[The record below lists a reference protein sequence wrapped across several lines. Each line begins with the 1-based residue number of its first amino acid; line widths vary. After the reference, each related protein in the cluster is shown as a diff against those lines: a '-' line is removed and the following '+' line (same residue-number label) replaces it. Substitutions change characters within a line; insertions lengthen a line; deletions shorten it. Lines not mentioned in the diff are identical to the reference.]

1 MNLYHKVE
9 AAFDGM
15 ADALKAAI
23 NVADNS
29 EEMELYSDL
38 ADECIG
44 LRDKAHR
51 DLTNLIIKNVIKKA
65 APAVSATEAAKNDS
79 DKESIS
85 SVAEN
90 GENVKPFGILRIE
103 RTGEHEAK
111 STISLQNKSDL
122 PLLYACAVESCIVA
136 AAENGYSPEDIDQ
149 ARKLG
154 EKHALNR
161 LTKIA
166 SDLLK
171 EILGGAK

>member
-15 ADALKAAI
+15 ADALKAAM
-23 NVADNS
+23 NVTDNS

-51 DLTNLIIKNVIKKA
+51 DLTNLIIKKA

-90 GENVKPFGILRIE
+90 GENVKHFGTLHIE
-103 RTGEHEAK
+103 CIGEHEAK

-122 PLLYACAVESCIVA
+122 PLLYECAVESCIVA
-136 AAENGYSPEDIDQ
+136 AAENGYSPKDMDQ
-149 ARKLG
+149 ARKRG
-154 EKHALNR
+154 EEHALNR

>member
-9 AAFDGM
+9 AAFDSM
-15 ADALKAAI
+15 ADALKAAM

-29 EEMELYSDL
+29 EETELYSDL
-38 ADECIG
+38 SIDIES
-44 LRDKAHR
+44 LRDDAQSLYEK
-51 DLTNLIIKNVIKKA
+51 LIQKKNA
-65 APAVSATEAAKNDS
+65 ASAVAAVETAKNDS

-90 GENVKPFGILRIE
+90 GENVKHFGTLHIE
-103 RTGEHEAK
+103 CIGEHEAK

-149 ARKLG
+149 ARKRG

>member
-1 MNLYHKVE
+1 MNLHHKVE
-9 AAFDGM
+9 MAFDNLTE
-15 ADALKAAI
+15 ALSCA
-23 NVADNS
+23 VDNAES
-29 EEMELYSDL
+29 RDEIMFYSDL
-38 ADECIG
+38 ADECVG
-44 LRDKAHR
+44 MRDKAHR
-51 DLTNLIIKNVIKKA
+51 DLTNLITKKA

-90 GENVKPFGILRIE
+90 SENVKHFGTLHIE
-103 RTGEHEAK
+103 CIGEHDAK

-122 PLLYACAVESCIVA
+122 PLLYACAIESCIVA

-149 ARKLG
+149 ARKRD
-154 EKHALNR
+154 EKHALDR

>member
-15 ADALKAAI
+15 ADALKAAM

-29 EEMELYSDL
+29 EETELYSDL

-51 DLTNLIIKNVIKKA
+51 DLTNLIIKKA
-65 APAVSATEAAKNDS
+65 APAVSATKAAKNDS

-90 GENVKPFGILRIE
+90 GKNVKHCAHFKVNIYPDSHVECSFDADTDADGWALYKHVSE
-103 RTGEHEAK
+103 M
-111 STISLQNKSDL
+111 
-122 PLLYACAVESCIVA
+122 LLELFKMI
-136 AAENGYSPEDIDQ
+136 Q
-149 ARKLG
+149 A
-154 EKHALNR
+154 N
-161 LTKIA
+161 
-166 SDLLK
+166 SV
-171 EILGGAK
+171 LGGAK

>member
-1 MNLYHKVE
+1 MNLHHKVE
-9 AAFDGM
+9 NAFDDLH
-15 ADALKAAI
+15 AALSCA
-23 NVADNS
+23 ADNAES
-29 EEMELYSDL
+29 HEELMLYSDL

-51 DLTNLIIKNVIKKA
+51 DLTNLIIKKA

-90 GENVKPFGILRIE
+90 GENVKHFGTLHIE
-103 RTGEHEAK
+103 CIGEHEAK

-122 PLLYACAVESCIVA
+122 PLLYECAVESCIVA
-136 AAENGYSPEDIDQ
+136 AAENGYSPEDMDQ
-149 ARKLG
+149 ARKRG
-154 EKHALNR
+154 EEHALNR

>member
-9 AAFDGM
+9 AAFDVM
-15 ADALKAAI
+15 ADALKAAM

-29 EEMELYSDL
+29 EETELYSDL
-38 ADECIG
+38 ADDLAD

-51 DLTNLIIKNVIKKA
+51 DITNLIIKKA

-90 GENVKPFGILRIE
+90 GENVKPFGILHIE

-149 ARKLG
+149 ARKRG
-154 EKHALNR
+154 EKHALDR

>member
-1 MNLYHKVE
+1 MNLYYKVE
-9 AAFDGM
+9 AAFDSM
-15 ADALKAAI
+15 ADALKAAM

-29 EEMELYSDL
+29 EETELYSDL
-38 ADECIG
+38 ADDLAD
-44 LRDKAHR
+44 LRDDAQSLYEK
-51 DLTNLIIKNVIKKA
+51 LIQKKNA
-65 APAVSATEAAKNDS
+65 APAVAAVETAKNDS

-90 GENVKPFGILRIE
+90 GENVKHFGTLHIE
-103 RTGEHEAK
+103 FIGEHEAK
-111 STISLQNKSDL
+111 STISLQNKSDF

-149 ARKLG
+149 ARKRG
-154 EKHALNR
+154 EKHALDR

>member
-15 ADALKAAI
+15 ADALKAAM

-29 EEMELYSDL
+29 EETELYSDL
-38 ADECIG
+38 SIDIESLHDDAQSLYE
-44 LRDKAHR
+44 K
-51 DLTNLIIKNVIKKA
+51 LIQKKNA
-65 APAVSATEAAKNDS
+65 APAVAAVETAKNDS

-90 GENVKPFGILRIE
+90 GENVKPFGILHIE
-103 RTGEHEAK
+103 RTGEHEVK

-136 AAENGYSPEDIDQ
+136 AAEDGYSPEDIDQ
-149 ARKLG
+149 ARKRG
-154 EKHALNR
+154 EKHALDR

>member
-9 AAFDGM
+9 AAFDSM
-15 ADALKAAI
+15 ADALKAAM

-29 EEMELYSDL
+29 EETELYSDL
-38 ADECIG
+38 SIDIESLHDDAQSLYE
-44 LRDKAHR
+44 K
-51 DLTNLIIKNVIKKA
+51 LIQKKNA
-65 APAVSATEAAKNDS
+65 ASAVAAVETAKNDS

-90 GENVKPFGILRIE
+90 GENVKHFGTLHIE
-103 RTGEHEAK
+103 CIGEHEAK

-149 ARKLG
+149 ARKRG

>member
-15 ADALKAAI
+15 ADALKAAM

-51 DLTNLIIKNVIKKA
+51 DLTNLIIKKA

-79 DKESIS
+79 YKESIS

-90 GENVKPFGILRIE
+90 GENVKHFGTLHIE
-103 RTGEHEAK
+103 CIGEHEAK

-149 ARKLG
+149 ARKRG

>member
-9 AAFDGM
+9 AAFDSM
-15 ADALKAAI
+15 ADALKAAM

-29 EEMELYSDL
+29 EGTELYSDL
-38 ADECIG
+38 SIDIESLHDDAQSLYE
-44 LRDKAHR
+44 K
-51 DLTNLIIKNVIKKA
+51 LIQKKNA
-65 APAVSATEAAKNDS
+65 ASTAGTAETAKNDS

-90 GENVKPFGILRIE
+90 GENVKHFGTLHIE
-103 RTGEHEAK
+103 CIGEHEAK

-149 ARKLG
+149 ARKRG
-154 EKHALNR
+154 EKHALDR

>member
-1 MNLYHKVE
+1 MNLYYKVE

-15 ADALKAAI
+15 ADALKAAM

-29 EEMELYSDL
+29 EETELYSDL

-44 LRDKAHR
+44 LLDKAHR
-51 DLTNLIIKNVIKKA
+51 DLTNLIIKKA

-149 ARKLG
+149 ARKRG

>member
-1 MNLYHKVE
+1 MNLHHKVE
-9 AAFDGM
+9 MAFDNLTE
-15 ADALKAAI
+15 ALSCA
-23 NVADNS
+23 VDNAES
-29 EEMELYSDL
+29 RDEIMFYSDL

-51 DLTNLIIKNVIKKA
+51 DLTDLTIKKVIKEA
-65 APAVSATEAAKNDS
+65 APAVGATEAAKSDS
-79 DKESIS
+79 EKESTS

-90 GENVKPFGILRIE
+90 TENVKPFGTLHIE

-111 STISLQNKSDL
+111 STVSLQNKSDL

-149 ARKLG
+149 ARKSG
-154 EKHALNR
+154 EKNALDR
-161 LTKIA
+161 LTKMA

>member
-1 MNLYHKVE
+1 MNLYYKVE

-15 ADALKAAI
+15 ADALKAAM

-38 ADECIG
+38 AD
-44 LRDKAHR
+44 
-51 DLTNLIIKNVIKKA
+51 DLADLHDDAQSLYEKLIQKKNA
-65 APAVSATEAAKNDS
+65 APAVATVETAKNDS

-90 GENVKPFGILRIE
+90 GENVKHFGTLHIE
-103 RTGEHEAK
+103 CIGEHEAK

-149 ARKLG
+149 ARKRG